1 MKESSFINLDDK
13 VSINNSDLLLSS
25 FSKGGLIQ
33 LISNKKM
40 IFEGK
45 YKIIEYSDVCFK
57 ISSGKKTIV
66 LNGSDIKVSNITADS
81 FSVVGNFTDLLF
93 E

>member
-1 MKESSFINLDDK
+1 ML
-13 VSINNSDLLLSS
+13 
-25 FSKGGLIQ
+25 
-33 LISNKKM
+33 
-40 IFEGK
+40 FEGK
-45 YKIIEYSDVCFK
+45 YKIIEYSNVCFK